1 MNNFELGLLLSSM
14 DFNPF
19 KHKITELNKLKA
31 EVGNV
36 LIAEPFMQDP
46 YFKRSVVLLS
56 EHNAEGTVGFI
67 LNSPLDIQLSQVL
80 PDFPEIDA
88 AVFLGGPVQPQNL
101 FYVHNQADLP
111 GAVPIS
117 EKLYWDGDFDLLQEY
132 IRSGIIQPKNI
143 RFFLGYSG
151 WDSDQLTE
159 EIESQSW
166 LISKISPQ
174 EILSTETDELW
185 KSSVQ
190 AMGKT
195 PALFA
200 NFPEDPKLN

>member
-1 MNNFELGLLLSSM
+1 M

-19 KHKITELNKLKA
+19 RHKISDLNQLDV
-31 EVGNV
+31 EVGHV

-46 YFKRSVVLLS
+46 YFKRSVVLIT

-67 LNSPLDIQLSQVL
+67 LNNPLGIELNEVL
-80 PDFPEIDA
+80 PEFPEFQA
-88 AVFLGGPVQPQNL
+88 TVFLGGPVQPQNL
-101 FYVHNQADLP
+101 FYIHNQASLP
-111 GAVPIS
+111 GAIQIND
-117 EKLYWDGDFDLLQEY
+117 ELFWDGDFDLLQEY
-132 IRSGIIQPKNI
+132 IKSGLIKEGDI

-151 WDSDQLTE
+151 WDQQQLTD

-166 LISKISPQ
+166 LISKITSPS
-174 EILSTETDELW
+174 ILSVETDELW
-185 KSSVQ
+185 KESVQ

-200 NFPEDPKLN
+200 NFPEDPNLN